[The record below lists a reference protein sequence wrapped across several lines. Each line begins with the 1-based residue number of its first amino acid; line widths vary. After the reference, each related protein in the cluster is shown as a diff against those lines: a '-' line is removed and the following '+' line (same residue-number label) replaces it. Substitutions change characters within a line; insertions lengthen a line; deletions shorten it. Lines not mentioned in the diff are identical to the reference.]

1 MTALLLAVIPIV
13 LTALFAGQVAVTRTG
28 RLRKDILA
36 NLDLLGRLPAEHPN
50 RAALEAKNGELVG
63 VLARRQQRRYGPF
76 TPAGVSFGV
85 CAGVVIVALVFA
97 GFSALLAARVIP
109 STPASDPPTTG
120 DQWAAAVVFLVMAAG
135 FAVAG
140 VMAARRQ
147 LREHP
152 TPAQQPAEAG

>member
-1 MTALLLAVIPIV
+1 
-13 LTALFAGQVAVTRTG
+13 
-28 RLRKDILA
+28 
-36 NLDLLGRLPAEHPN
+36 
-50 RAALEAKNGELVG
+50 VG

-85 CAGVVIVALVFA
+85 CTGVTIVALVFA
-97 GFSALLAARVIP
+97 GFSALLAAGVIP
-109 STPASDPPTTG
+109 STAASDPPTTG
-120 DQWAAAVVFLVMAAG
+120 DQWAAAVFLVMAAG

-152 TPAQQPAEAG
+152 TPVQQPAEAG